1 MRKGGNKMIHFSS
14 FLGTIAKEGTTV
26 IFHKLHPYPIYVD
39 TNIWEKLKKNP
50 KKGDKDLIRTL
61 KKRQLIIQSN
71 NKDIEELKK
80 TRIEYGGKIKQV
92 TNLYLILTRRCNLK
106 CRYCF
111 ISQAFKEEERKAMM
125 TPEIIKK
132 GIDLWAKHVARNSMK
147 NIDYSIIF
155 YGGEPLVNLPTF
167 RIGLEYIQKLQ
178 NRGKLPQKNLK
189 KIIITNGILVN
200 KKIARLFKK
209 HSVEVTVSIDGPVEV
224 HDICRID
231 KAGRGTFKKVQKAM
245 KVLRSEGISLYA
257 STTITPYNIGI
268 VKEIPNLFAEMG
280 IKGFGLNKL
289 VGKTLFL
296 LEPEI
301 DLENYNKQAS
311 QEIINTFLSARNKGI
326 YEERLGEKADA
337 FIKKEFYPS
346 DCKAYGGQI
355 VIQPDGQI
363 SNCFASSRYNIK
375 HVKECGDNFWI
386 WNTSLPKEWK
396 ERLPL
401 YNAECL
407 NCEAISICGGGCPWS
422 AEEVKGNPLK
432 KDEAFCIYT
441 KKAFEFLIW
450 DSYNNHYKD

>member
-14 FLGTIAKEGTTV
+14 FLGTMAKEGTTV

-209 HSVEVTVSIDGPVEV
+209 HSVEVTVSIDGP
-224 HDICRID
+224 
-231 KAGRGTFKKVQKAM
+231 G
-245 KVLRSEGISLYA
+245 
-257 STTITPYNIGI
+257 
-268 VKEIPNLFAEMG
+268 
-280 IKGFGLNKL
+280 
-289 VGKTLFL
+289 
-296 LEPEI
+296 
-301 DLENYNKQAS
+301 
-311 QEIINTFLSARNKGI
+311 
-326 YEERLGEKADA
+326 
-337 FIKKEFYPS
+337 
-346 DCKAYGGQI
+346 
-355 VIQPDGQI
+355 
-363 SNCFASSRYNIK
+363 
-375 HVKECGDNFWI
+375 
-386 WNTSLPKEWK
+386 
-396 ERLPL
+396 
-401 YNAECL
+401 
-407 NCEAISICGGGCPWS
+407 
-422 AEEVKGNPLK
+422 
-432 KDEAFCIYT
+432 
-441 KKAFEFLIW
+441 
-450 DSYNNHYKD
+450 